1 MKKFLSHAAWIVC
14 LIEAVRAVY
23 FRADAGAKPKL
34 LRK

>member
-23 FRADAGAKPKL
+23 FRADGREVAVV
-34 LRK
+34 LR